1 MRFRRTLGVGIVA
14 AAFVLPGAARAE
26 DPAAEELRVLVE
38 DLREEV
44 GVLRRKL
51 EVQEETQA
59 AKGPQPLVGAA
70 NDGFYL
76 RSADKKYDIRFR
88 GYTQFDGRYFTEDD
102 ENATDTFIFR
112 RVRPIVEGTLGG
124 VVDFKIMPDFANST
138 LVLQDAYMNLRY
150 FPLANL
156 QAGKFKAPFGL
167 ERLQSA
173 TSMLFVERALPTQL
187 VPNRDLGMMVHG
199 IFREGLI
206 QYQLALMNGVTDG
219 GSADVDSGDGKEV
232 VARIFAQPFQD
243 STQEWLAG
251 LGLGFAIDYGVQ
263 NGGAP
268 APYRSQGQATFFSY
282 GSGVTLTGN
291 RIRYSPQFYYYWG
304 PFGAMGEY
312 VQTQTDVTLLGQEEQ
327 FDNDAWQI
335 ALSYVLTGENAS
347 YKGVVPREDVNPDQ
361 GGWGAWEIAGRYH
374 ELHVD
379 EDVFDLGFSNRLTSA
394 ESAKAFGFGLN
405 WYMNRWVKIMLDY
418 DRTQF
423 EGGGGLAKADR
434 DTESVVFLRW
444 QLSY

>member
-1 MRFRRTLGVGIVA
+1 MRFRRTLGVGIAA
-14 AAFVLPGAARAE
+14 AAFALPGAARAA

-44 GVLRRKL
+44 SVLRRKL

-88 GYTQFDGRYFTEDD
+88 GYTHFDGRYFTEDD
-102 ENATDTFIFR
+102 DDFTDTFIFR

-124 VVDFKIMPDFANST
+124 VVDFRIMPDFANST
-138 LVLQDAYMNLRY
+138 LVLQDAYLNLRY
-150 FPLANL
+150 WPLANI

-173 TSMLFVERALPTQL
+173 TNMLFVERALPTQL

-199 IFREGLI
+199 NFREGLV
-206 QYQLALMNGVTDG
+206 QYQLALMNGVSDG
-219 GSADVDSGDGKEV
+219 ASADVDSSDGKEL
-232 VARIFAQPFQD
+232 VARLFVHPFQD
-243 STQEWLAG
+243 STQDWLSG
-251 LGLGFAIDYGVQ
+251 LGLGFAIDYGRQ
-263 NGGAP
+263 DGGTP
-268 APYRSQGQATFFSY
+268 APYRAQSQSIFFSY
-282 GSGVTLTGN
+282 AAGTALTGS
-291 RIRYSPQFYYYWG
+291 RVRYSPQAYYYWG
-304 PFGAMGEY
+304 PFGALAEY
-312 VQTQTDVTLLGQEEQ
+312 VRTSTDVSLMGQKEQ
-327 FDNDAWQI
+327 FENDAWQL

-347 YKGVVPREDVNPDQ
+347 YKGVVPREDVSPGT

-374 ELHVD
+374 ELRVD
-379 EDVFDLGFSNRLTSA
+379 DDVFDLGFSSLATSA
-394 ESAKAFGFGLN
+394 ERAKAWGVGLN
-405 WYMNRWVKIMLDY
+405 WYMNRWVKIMLNY
-418 DRTQF
+418 DRTRF
-423 EGGGGLAKADR
+423 DGGGGLTQDDR